1 MTSVGSLS
9 HFFGRSEN
17 KVATAG
23 IDYKSTRFHNQL
35 VERHDTANVVSE
47 AIAAQ
52 DRKKAFE
59 LAKEQQVKKVIK

>member
-1 MTSVGSLS
+1 MS
-9 HFFGRSEN
+9 
-17 KVATAG
+17 VATSG

-35 VERHDTANVVSE
+35 VERHDTATVVSE

-59 LAKEQQVKKVIK
+59 MAKEQQVKKVIKQAQKENQNRLNEIKA